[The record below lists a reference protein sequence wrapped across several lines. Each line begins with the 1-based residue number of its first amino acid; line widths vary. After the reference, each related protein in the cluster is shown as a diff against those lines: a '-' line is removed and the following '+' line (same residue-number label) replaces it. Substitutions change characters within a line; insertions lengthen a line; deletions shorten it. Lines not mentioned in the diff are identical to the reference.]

1 VLYSLAD
8 IQTFVLLLAGLFLAW
23 GVHVG
28 AQRLVQSRIPETKW
42 LLQHRSGIAGFVD
55 PFAAVAAILGTA
67 SAGWTPPVEWNSHR
81 GSKRPLVTLLL
92 SGPLGNLI
100 VGGGALA
107 GFGVWAGH
115 GTAKAFLGLYR
126 NNLGDFVDVAQ
137 VHRVVVSDATGTVLS
152 SNVISYGQRALLLA
166 GLLQLIVAVISLIP
180 LPPLEGGRLLF
191 LYTPKTSGWQKAE
204 YQLAERN
211 IGLILVLVGLI
222 RISNGIVPP
231 FAYLADV
238 ISHGLAVLFAGM

>member
-8 IQTFVLLLAGLFLAW
+8 LQTFLILLGGVLLAW
-23 GVHVG
+23 AVHVG

-55 PFAAVAAILGTA
+55 PFAAVAAILGPA

-81 GSKRPLVTLLL
+81 GSKRPLVILLL
-92 SGPLGNLI
+92 AGPLGNL
-100 VGGGALA
+100 LA
-107 GFGVWAGH
+107 GAGCLIGLRAWVGPTGTKGVLDVYGRV
-115 GTAKAFLGLYR
+115 F
-126 NNLGDFVDVAQ
+126 LGDFVDFA
-137 VHRVVVSDATGTVLS
+137 DAVGGTFL
-152 SNVISYGQRALLLA
+152 QRGLLLV
-166 GLLQLIVAVISLIP
+166 GLIQLIVAVVSLIP

-191 LYTPKTSGWQKAE
+191 LFTPKTAGWQKAE

-222 RISNGIVPP
+222 RISSGIVPP

-238 ISHGLAVLFAGM
+238 VAHGLAVLFAGL